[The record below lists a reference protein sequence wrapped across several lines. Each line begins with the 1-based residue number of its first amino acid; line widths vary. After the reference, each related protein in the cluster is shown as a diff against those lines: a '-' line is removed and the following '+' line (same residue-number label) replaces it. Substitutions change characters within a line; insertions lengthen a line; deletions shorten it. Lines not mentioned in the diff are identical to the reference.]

1 MEKKER
7 NFLCVLTVH
16 TRLSPVLLVELW
28 LRERA
33 GKKFQLFLSFA
44 PPSLSNLCDFTLIF
58 PAANTLGKKVCLP
71 VLYFVCGNASKEK
84 YFSQ

>member
-16 TRLSPVLLVELW
+16 TRLSPVLLVEWW

-33 GKKFQLFLSFA
+33 GKKFQLFLSFKSFLLA
-44 PPSLSNLCDFTLIF
+44 SFLRTW
-58 PAANTLGKKVCLP
+58 ANIPCCYSISSSYARKLVP
-71 VLYFVCGNASKEK
+71 F
-84 YFSQ
+84 